1 MRSSYYKFFVVQE
14 ISNAPPL
21 DLKEGPWG
29 VHRET
34 AIIYMCSWISNKLNN
49 LSKAV
54 GKRTARNAGP
64 SSTDEVISLV
74 HDEVS
79 DFSY

>member
-1 MRSSYYKFFVVQE
+1 MLWCTGDFKFPTDRF
-14 ISNAPPL
+14 
-21 DLKEGPWG
+21 EGRIWG
-29 VHRET
+29 VHREA
-34 AIIYMCSWISNKLNN
+34 AIIYMCGWISNKLNN

>member
-1 MRSSYYKFFVVQE
+1 M
-14 ISNAPPL
+14 
-21 DLKEGPWG
+21 
-29 VHRET
+29 HREA
-34 AIIYMCSWISNKLNN
+34 AIIYMCGWISNKLNN

-79 DFSY
+79 HFSY